1 MSMAP
6 LRWPPSCEYSGRG
19 PSQGR
24 DAPAEAG
31 ARGFCCGA
39 DCVSVASLGGVPRRL
54 GRLIVLGR
62 RGMLREKFKEELKL
76 AMKARNARPTATLR
90 LIQAALKDRD
100 IAARGRGKMDGIDE
114 AEILS
119 MLQTMIKQRRESIEH
134 FEKGGRLELAQQE
147 QEEIAV
153 IEGFLPKQISDAEAE
168 KAVKDLIAELGAVSI
183 KDMGRTMAALRERY
197 AGRMDFTKASVLV
210 KQALTK

>member
-1 MSMAP
+1 
-6 LRWPPSCEYSGRG
+6 
-19 PSQGR
+19 
-24 DAPAEAG
+24 
-31 ARGFCCGA
+31 
-39 DCVSVASLGGVPRRL
+39 
-54 GRLIVLGR
+54 
-62 RGMLREKFKEELKL
+62 MLREKFKDMLKD
-76 AMKARNARPTATLR
+76 AMKSRNERATATLR

-119 MLQTMIKQRRESIEH
+119 MLQTMIKQRKESISH

-153 IEGFLPKQISDAEAE
+153 IESFLPQQMGDAEAA
-168 KAVKDLIAELGAVSI
+168 KAVADLIAELGAASI
-183 KDMGRTMAALRERY
+183 KDMGRTMAALRERF
-197 AGRMDFTKASVLV
+197 AGQMDFTKASLLV